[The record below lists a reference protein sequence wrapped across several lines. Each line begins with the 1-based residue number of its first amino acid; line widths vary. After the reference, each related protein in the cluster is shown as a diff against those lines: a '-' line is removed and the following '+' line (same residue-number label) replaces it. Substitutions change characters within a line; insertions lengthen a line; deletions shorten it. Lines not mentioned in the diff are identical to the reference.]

1 MRLLRHLLPV
11 LVAGLL
17 AGSFSAA
24 ARQTSA
30 APPPAK
36 RSTEPAPPPPAP
48 DAPTPDA
55 DPDRDADMVAT
66 EVTTGRDVVVTGS
79 DVRIREGEV
88 AHDIAVNGGDVLIE
102 GEVTGD
108 IIVFL
113 GKVTVLGKVNGDVV
127 NLGRGVSIENGGFVG
142 GQVLAVGYGVS
153 REPDGIVQGQVV
165 NLGLMA
171 LPASVRN
178 QAQLFFDECIMMAR
192 PLSVRVGFVWIL
204 WGVMLLF
211 QGFLALL
218 FPSATQATLRAM
230 RERPGGTTVLGIFG
244 LPLVIFTSSILT
256 VTFVGIIAIPFLF
269 AALFIGLLIGR
280 IAILRLLGGR
290 MLRLFGMDEP
300 PPAAEFALGA
310 VVATLLFLIP
320 VIGIFAW
327 MVFVLWALGG
337 ILMALFRRDTVPAA
351 VEPPSASVRT
361 DVEGV
366 HPGRGR
372 ADAGLLTAI
381 PSETLSAASG
391 NDVEGVTP
399 TFSHSQQQ
407 PPGGQSFAPPPHPPS
422 NPSGATALRW
432 QDARQGPGLTPDEI
446 AQAPRPPF
454 SRRLGALL
462 IDWIPLFVLIGMM
475 PDRFLMLRLDEFS
488 GLLRV
493 ILGVAYFT
501 LMLSWRGT
509 TLGGL
514 LMGLRVVR
522 LDGRPI
528 DRTVAL
534 VRALTAILSTLCL
547 GIGWFWASWD
557 PKRQTWHDRL
567 AGTVVIR
574 DDQVQ
579 PLI

>member
-1 MRLLRHLLPV
+1 MRLFRYLS
-11 LVAGLL
+11 LVLL
-17 AGSFSAA
+17 AGFLASTLPAG
-24 ARQTSA
+24 ARQARPTPPSA
-30 APPPAK
+30 RRTAEPGPPPA
-36 RSTEPAPPPPAP
+36 AP
-48 DAPTPDA
+48 DAQTPDA
-55 DPDRDADMVAT
+55 DPDMDADMVAN
-66 EVTTGRDVVVTGS
+66 EATTGRDVVVTGS

-88 AHDIAVNGGDVLIE
+88 AHDILVNGGDVLIE

-113 GKVTVLGKVNGDVV
+113 GKATILGKVNGDIV

-171 LPASVRN
+171 LPASVRQ

-192 PLSVRVGFVWIL
+192 PLSVRVGFVWIF

-244 LPLVIFTSSILT
+244 LPLVILTSSILT
-256 VTFVGIIAIPFLF
+256 VTFVGIIAVPFLF

-290 MLRLFGMDEP
+290 MLRLFGTEEP
-300 PPAAEFALGA
+300 PPAAEFAVGA
-310 VVATLLFLIP
+310 VIATLLFLIP
-320 VIGIFAW
+320 VIGVFAW

-337 ILMALFRRDTVPAA
+337 ILMALFRRDSMPAA
-351 VEPPSASVRT
+351 IEPAAGSVRT
-361 DVEGV
+361 DFQGG
-366 HPGRGR
+366 HSGRSQAQPGTI
-372 ADAGLLTAI
+372 API
-381 PSETLSAASG
+381 PSETFSATSG
-391 NDVEGVTP
+391 NAVEAATP

-407 PPGGQSFAPPPHPPS
+407 PSSGPSFAPGSEPAS
-422 NPSGATALRW
+422 NPSGATALGW

-454 SRRLGALL
+454 SRRIGALL
-462 IDWIPLFVLIGMM
+462 IDWIPLFVLIGLM
-475 PDRFLMLRLDEFS
+475 PNRFLMVRLDEFP
-488 GLLRV
+488 GMLRV
-493 ILGVAYFT
+493 VLGVAYFT
-501 LMLSWRGT
+501 LMLAWRGT

-557 PKRQTWHDRL
+557 PKRQSWHDRL

>member
-1 MRLLRHLLPV
+1 MRLLRHLF
-11 LVAGLL
+11 LVIVAATL
-17 AGSFSAA
+17 ASDFPAK
-24 ARQTSA
+24 ARQASA
-30 APPPAK
+30 TPSPARRAAEPEPPPV
-36 RSTEPAPPPPAP
+36 AP

-55 DPDRDADMVAT
+55 DPDTDADMVAN
-66 EVTTGRDVVVTGS
+66 EATTGRDVVVTGS

-113 GKVTVLGKVNGDVV
+113 GKVTILGKVSGDVV

-230 RERPGGTTVLGIFG
+230 RERPGGTTALGIFG
-244 LPLVIFTSSILT
+244 LPLLILTSSILT
-256 VTFVGIIAIPFLF
+256 VTFVGIIAVPFLF

-290 MLRLFGMDEP
+290 MLRLFGMEEP
-300 PPAAEFALGA
+300 PPAAEFAMGA
-310 VVATLLFLIP
+310 VIATVLFLIP

-337 ILMALFRRDTVPAA
+337 ILMALFRRDTVPAVIQPA
-351 VEPPSASVRT
+351 GSSNQSSFDAGFAGGSPSDVRT
-361 DVEGV
+361 GS
-366 HPGRGR
+366 
-372 ADAGLLTAI
+372 AI
-381 PSETLSAASG
+381 ASETLPPASRGTVESAPTFGQSQPYPAIGSSSASG
-391 NDVEGVTP
+391 PE
-399 TFSHSQQQ
+399 
-407 PPGGQSFAPPPHPPS
+407 APASPVGS
-422 NPSGATALRW
+422 TTLRW
-432 QDARQGPGLTPDEI
+432 QDTRQGPGLTADEI
-446 AQAPRPPF
+446 SQTPRPPF
-454 SRRLGALL
+454 SRRLGALM

-475 PDRFLMLRLDEFS
+475 PDRFLVVRLDEFM
-488 GLLRV
+488 GMLRV
-493 ILGVAYFT
+493 VLGVAYFT

-557 PKRQTWHDRL
+557 PRRQTWHDRL

>member
-1 MRLLRHLLPV
+1 MDPDTDAD
-11 LVAGLL
+11 LVAN
-17 AGSFSAA
+17 
-24 ARQTSA
+24 
-30 APPPAK
+30 
-36 RSTEPAPPPPAP
+36 
-48 DAPTPDA
+48 DA
-55 DPDRDADMVAT
+55 
-66 EVTTGRDVVVTGS
+66 TTGRDVVVTGS

-108 IIVFL
+108 VIVFL
-113 GKVTVLGKVNGDVV
+113 GKVTILGKVNGDVV

-204 WGVMLLF
+204 WAIMLLF
-211 QGFLALL
+211 QGFVALL

-230 RERPGGTTVLGIFG
+230 RERPGGTTALGIFG
-244 LPLVIFTSSILT
+244 LPLVILTSSILT
-256 VTFVGIIAIPFLF
+256 VTFVGIIAVPFLF

-280 IAILRLLGGR
+280 IATLRLIGGR
-290 MLRLFGMDEP
+290 MLRLFGMEEP
-300 PPAAEFALGA
+300 PPAAEFAVGA
-310 VVATLLFLIP
+310 VITTLLFLIP

-337 ILMALFRRDTVPAA
+337 ILMALFRRDTVTAPIHAAGSSTRPDILSGYPDGRQAA
-351 VEPPSASVRT
+351 VRTNTASPSDAPSASLGNPVN
-361 DVEGV
+361 
-366 HPGRGR
+366 
-372 ADAGLLTAI
+372 DA
-381 PSETLSAASG
+381 
-391 NDVEGVTP
+391 TP
-399 TFSHSQQQ
+399 TFGHSQPQ
-407 PPGGQSFAPPPHPPS
+407 PPTGSAFAPGSEPSS
-422 NPSGATALRW
+422 NPTGVTALRW

-446 AQAPRPPF
+446 SQTPRPPF
-454 SRRLGALL
+454 NRRLGALL

-475 PDRFLMLRLDEFS
+475 PDRFLVVRLDEFM
-488 GLLRV
+488 GMLRV

-501 LMLSWRGT
+501 LMLAWRGT

-557 PKRQTWHDRL
+557 PRRQTWHDRL

-574 DDQVQ
+574 DDHVQ